1 MNILQIQARLKDLSD
16 QQLQQ
21 VMQQGSGIAPE
32 YLVLSELNRRAGMRQ
47 SQAASQPIDNTTVAQ
62 EVMAAPG
69 LPQAV
74 GNQMAQAM
82 RPEDAQQSTA
92 RFAEGGIVGL
102 QGGGFPPLPVPKPD
116 YVAMTPEQAE
126 IKKSV
131 DDFVAKLQ
139 AQYGSDSA
147 PSPALSDTDARFA
160 ESFGITDRGDLA
172 TPMVLY
178 DGNLG
183 TRVGSNGRQ
192 DFEADD
198 ALFRLGYDP
207 GRMFIAD
214 TTGPNHMG
222 PMAYAPE
229 GASSDSGLRA
239 PDDSIIST
247 PMFDYAAPAYA
258 HEFRHRG
265 LRDLVDTY
273 QDASPAE
280 LATLLGKTSDDPE
293 RDAAELKDFLRTVA
307 GTGAHASYGA
317 NEGFV
322 ESYDNPETRLRYPS
336 KVTRPAYATVEETL
350 DYPVTRLDHL
360 YQQRIAEHARRK
372 NSPRQMV
379 DALAKATQLKRF
391 TQRYEDTFGQP
402 VPEAML
408 NDYRVNELGLPAAD
422 ADPERK
428 KFLGLFAEGGIV
440 QAFEPGGQIG
450 MNSEYTLPRTGDPS
464 ALNLERL
471 QQYEAQYGPAPT
483 SDGSGEDQRTWGEWF
498 RGLLNFQTD
507 AQKRRDAYV
516 PTVEDSNMFGY
527 AEGGIVQAYGD
538 GGILGEL
545 NRDYTPG
552 EIAAM
557 LRARGASTPLN
568 PSGIVMP
575 SPLALPPLPPA
586 LPEPRTPAPR
596 RRGVLE
602 GIGNAVGSAASGGM
616 NYGISPN
623 AGTIIPDL
631 NLPPVDVGLLGQ
643 SLANQDY
650 YRQGKELG
658 LTPQQTSEAMSR
670 GVPIEGLGQ
679 YKLDFVAEPISLGSA
694 DVVLPEPPTPTAPAP
709 TPVVT
714 PTAKTTP
721 APPAVV
727 TPPTSTV
734 AAPSISLPAAAPA
747 PKFDEKA
754 YTQAV
759 SSFGVPGGV
768 SDLTREGRRNAML
781 ALAKAG
787 FALAGSKEVTAGGAI
802 GEAAKT
808 GIDAYE
814 AGAKGIEATREAR
827 RREGIAQARQQM
839 LDRQAMS
846 KEQFDRYYK
855 MQGLEQQRAAAT
867 AKAERDALSA
877 ELDLMRTGAAIDSS
891 KATAER
897 YKQAEER
904 QRAEATLRYVGS
916 KLESLTGPAAQSQ
929 FQASLKG
936 MKEGQRRTA
945 IDARNAEI
953 ETLQA
958 QMNSAYGVLSGGMGA
973 SEAPSQFDFGVTPA
987 FQGE

>member
-1 MNILQIQARLKDLSD
+1 VNILQIQARLKDLSD

-21 VMQQGSGIAPE
+21 VMQQGGAGMAPE
-32 YLVLSELNRRAGMRQ
+32 YLVLAELNRRAGMRQ

-450 MNSEYTLPRTGDPS
+450 MNSEYTLPRISEPS
-464 ALNLERL
+464 ALDLESL
-471 QQYEAQYGPAPT
+471 QKYEEQYGPIPEATAPAKD
-483 SDGSGEDQRTWGEWF
+483 SQSWADWLYNLFNPRS
-498 RGLLNFQTD
+498 D

-516 PTVEDSNMFGY
+516 PTIEDNILFRY
-527 AEGGIVQAYGD
+527 AEGGIVRAYDD
-538 GGILGEL
+538 GGLFGPGWMEKKFGKGQLTDMATGPATPIGPYLQQGVTLGLTEAEAREAYSRNIPLEGLGEYKIGFVDSPREL
-545 NRDYTPG
+545 D
-552 EIAAM
+552 AAPVV
-557 LRARGASTPLN
+557 A
-568 PSGIVMP
+568 
-575 SPLALPPLPPA
+575 PLPPA
-586 LPEPRTPAPR
+586 DYNLTRGTP
-596 RRGVLE
+596 
-602 GIGNAVGSAASGGM
+602 
-616 NYGISPN
+616 
-623 AGTIIPDL
+623 
-631 NLPPVDVGLLGQ
+631 
-643 SLANQDY
+643 
-650 YRQGKELG
+650 
-658 LTPQQTSEAMSR
+658 
-670 GVPIEGLGQ
+670 
-679 YKLDFVAEPISLGSA
+679 
-694 DVVLPEPPTPTAPAP
+694 PTAPP
-709 TPVVT
+709 T
-714 PTAKTTP
+714 
-721 APPAVV
+721 PAVV
-727 TPPTSTV
+727 TPPTPTV
-734 AAPSISLPAAAPA
+734 AAPSVSLPAATPLQVAPA

-768 SDLTREGRRNAML
+768 SDLTRESRRNAML

-808 GIDAYE
+808 GIAAYE
-814 AGAKGIEATREAR
+814 AGAKDIAAQKEAR
-827 RREGIAQARQQM
+827 RKEGLAQARQQM
-839 LDRQAMS
+839 LDRRAMS

-891 KATAER
+891 RATAER

-904 QRAEATLRYVGS
+904 QRAEATLRYAGS
-916 KLESLTGPAAQSQ
+916 KLESLTGPAAQGQ

-953 ETLQA
+953 EALQA
-958 QMNSAYGVLSGGMGA
+958 QINSAYGVLSGGMGP
-973 SEAPSQFDFGVTPA
+973 SGAPSQFDFGVTPA

>member
-21 VMQQGSGIAPE
+21 VMQQGGAGMAPE
-32 YLVLSELNRRAGMRQ
+32 YLVLAELNRRAGMRQ

-131 DDFVAKLQ
+131 DDFVAQ
-139 AQYGSDSA
+139 VNSQYGSDSA
-147 PSPALSDTDARFA
+147 PSPAISDADARFA

-265 LRDLVDTY
+265 LRDLYATYKDT
-273 QDASPAE
+273 PIEE
-280 LATLLGKTSDDPE
+280 LASILGDTSEDPV
-293 RDAAELKDFLRTVA
+293 RDAEAMKNFLYSVA
-307 GTGAHASYGA
+307 GAGTYRAHIE
-317 NEGFV
+317 NEGFI
-322 ESYDNPETRLRYPS
+322 ESYDDPKTPLRYPS
-336 KVTRPAYATVEETL
+336 EVTNPALTTMGDTI
-350 DYPVTRLDHL
+350 DYPMVSLDHSL
-360 YQQRIAEHARRK
+360 QQLIAKREQAR
-372 NSPRQMV
+372 NSPRQMM
-379 DALAKATQLKRF
+379 DALAKFTLLKRF

-402 VPEAML
+402 VPKAL
-408 NDYRVNELGLPAAD
+408 LYDFVINELG
-422 ADPERK
+422 
-428 KFLGLFAEGGIV
+428 GGYAEGGIV

-450 MNSEYTLPRTGDPS
+450 MNSEYTLPRISEPS
-464 ALNLERL
+464 ALDLESL
-471 QQYEAQYGPAPT
+471 QKYEEQYGPIPEATAPAKD
-483 SDGSGEDQRTWGEWF
+483 SQSWADWLYNLFNPRS
-498 RGLLNFQTD
+498 D

-516 PTVEDSNMFGY
+516 PTIEDNILFRY
-527 AEGGIVQAYGD
+527 AEGGIVRAYDD
-538 GGILGEL
+538 GGLFGPGWMEKKFGKGQLTDMATGPATPIGPYLQQGVTLGLTEAEAREAYSRNIPLEGLGEYKIGFVDSPREL
-545 NRDYTPG
+545 D
-552 EIAAM
+552 AAPVV
-557 LRARGASTPLN
+557 A
-568 PSGIVMP
+568 
-575 SPLALPPLPPA
+575 PLPPA
-586 LPEPRTPAPR
+586 DYNLTRGTP
-596 RRGVLE
+596 
-602 GIGNAVGSAASGGM
+602 
-616 NYGISPN
+616 
-623 AGTIIPDL
+623 
-631 NLPPVDVGLLGQ
+631 
-643 SLANQDY
+643 
-650 YRQGKELG
+650 
-658 LTPQQTSEAMSR
+658 
-670 GVPIEGLGQ
+670 
-679 YKLDFVAEPISLGSA
+679 
-694 DVVLPEPPTPTAPAP
+694 PTAPP
-709 TPVVT
+709 T
-714 PTAKTTP
+714 
-721 APPAVV
+721 PAVV
-727 TPPTSTV
+727 TPPTPTV
-734 AAPSISLPAAAPA
+734 AAPSVSLPAATPLQVAPA

-768 SDLTREGRRNAML
+768 SDLTRESRRNAML

-808 GIDAYE
+808 GIAAYE
-814 AGAKGIEATREAR
+814 AGAKDIAAQKEAR
-827 RREGIAQARQQM
+827 RKEGIAQARQQM
-839 LDRQAMS
+839 LDRRAMS
-846 KEQFDRYYK
+846 QEQYKRYMDTVTAQQAAAARGDTRAYRNAS
-855 MQGLEQQRAAAT
+855 LELQKYGIEATMARAAMT
-867 AKAERDALSA
+867 DR
-877 ELDLMRTGAAIDSS
+877 
-891 KATAER
+891 
-897 YKQAEER
+897 
-904 QRAEATLRYVGS
+904 
-916 KLESLTGPAAQSQ
+916 AAQAREAAAVTRLELGALQDELTRLNDPITVNMLSTLPEAQ
-929 FQASLKG
+929 
-936 MKEGQRRTA
+936 RTA
-945 IDARNAEI
+945 ALADINRRKAQIQARLDAFTGVSGIAGPPTPGVIDL
-953 ETLQA
+953 TK
-958 QMNSAYGVLSGGMGA
+958 
-973 SEAPSQFDFGVTPA
+973 
-987 FQGE
+987 